1 MHTLA
6 SIVSQISDFPSN
18 YCFAKQEKTRLLQPQ
33 TNDDARR
40 SDGEVYPSN
49 SVGQKSPWCL
59 PRVAPVMGCRF
70 SGDGQS
76 FVFCGMPEAAGAP
89 LSPRPEATPERTN
102 HQRTQMFLSSHG
114 NADAHLIHHRLQSEP
129 ASRIQEEGARWSK
142 LIVSGQQTS
151 QERGPDP
158 IPPPHKQGDRDRS
171 SPSTVSCRQRGEKFA
186 RHQHRDTP
194 ECYGNLRKA
203 RSRPDRD
210 QPSARGTGDQGDR
223 F

>member
-1 MHTLA
+1 M
-6 SIVSQISDFPSN
+6 SQIDFPSN

-114 NADAHLIHHRLQSEP
+114 NADAHLIHYRLQSEP
-129 ASRIQEEGARWSK
+129 ASRIQEEAARWERPQLLSLLLFVVVVVAVVVRLVSPTSRK
-142 LIVSGQQTS
+142 ENGTFDIVRREGAAAAAAASEPTLQFW
-151 QERGPDP
+151 R
-158 IPPPHKQGDRDRS
+158 
-171 SPSTVSCRQRGEKFA
+171 
-186 RHQHRDTP
+186 
-194 ECYGNLRKA
+194 N
-203 RSRPDRD
+203 
-210 QPSARGTGDQGDR
+210 
-223 F
+223 